1 MSDFPSPSAAGL
13 TRRDWLR
20 HGVGAASSLWALASA
35 PSALG
40 ASSRTS
46 EVPGFSRGH
55 YASVPVEHTH
65 ERLRVRGSIP
75 RELKGRHLRNGH
87 NPKSDARPAFWFAGS
102 GMVHGLRL
110 ADGQAQWYR
119 NRWVDT
125 PALHGAPLFRADHSL
140 DLHAS
145 AAGTHVV
152 AHAGRILALQEVNL
166 PFEITPEL
174 ATVGA
179 HDFGGKLKANM
190 TAHPKFDPATGE
202 MVFIS
207 ASPVDPCLTYHVVD
221 RRGQLVHTEVVPG
234 AGPSVMHDFALTPK
248 HAVFF
253 DTSVVFAPKSGLPFP
268 YAWDE
273 RYPAKIGV
281 LPRDRSKGGV
291 KWISVA
297 PYYAFHF
304 SNAWDT
310 ADGRIIVEGT
320 WWPEKAWNYTAKWVN
335 GAPTDEPAVRH
346 CRLARWEIDP
356 AAGTARMRLLDDLSL
371 DFVAIDPARAT
382 QEQRC
387 TYGVAF
393 PDASLKTAALVKFDH
408 HSGRRQVH
416 RLAPGLL
423 PSEPSFAAG
432 ARARAED
439 EGWLLSFVSNLRTGR
454 GELHILDATNLN
466 KPAQA
471 VVEIPSWVPA
481 GVHGSWIS
489 DDELHPP
496 R

>member
-1 MSDFPSPSAAGL
+1 MSGSHCFPDANL
-13 TRRDWLR
+13 NRRDWMRLSA
-20 HGVGAASSLWALASA
+20 GATASGLLALSPATSLLAA
-35 PSALG
+35 P
-40 ASSRTS
+40 
-46 EVPGFSRGH
+46 VPSFSRGH
-55 YASVPVEHTH
+55 YASVLTEHTH
-65 ERLRVRGSIP
+65 TRLQVRGSIP
-75 RELKGRHLRNGH
+75 PSLKGRHLRNGH
-87 NPKSDARPAFWFAGS
+87 NPRAGASPKFWFAGS

-110 ADGQAQWYR
+110 ADGCAEWYR
-119 NRWVDT
+119 NRWVET

-166 PFEITPEL
+166 PFELTPDL

-179 HDFGGKLKANM
+179 HDFGGRLKANM
-190 TAHPKFDPATGE
+190 TAHPKFDPVSGE

-207 ASPVDPCLTYHVVD
+207 ASPTAPCLTYQVAD
-221 RRGQLVHTEVVPG
+221 RRGELAHSEVVNG
-234 AGPSVMHDFALTPK
+234 AGPSVMHDFALTQK

-281 LPRDRSKGGV
+281 LPRDRRQGGV
-291 KWISVA
+291 KWIAVD

-310 ADGRIIVEGT
+310 SDGRIIVEGT
-320 WWPEKAWNYTAKWVN
+320 WWPERAWNHTARWVN
-335 GAPTDEPAVRH
+335 GAATAEPAVRH

-356 AAGTARMRLLDDLSL
+356 EAETARMRLLDDLSL
-371 DFVAIDPARAT
+371 DFPAIDPARAT
-382 QEQRC
+382 RAQRC

-393 PDASLKTAALVKFDH
+393 PDGALKTAALVKFD
-408 HSGRRQVH
+408 SGSGQRQVH
-416 RLAPGLL
+416 SFAPGLL

-432 ARARAED
+432 GGDRAED

-454 GELHILDATNLN
+454 GELHILDATDLRI
-466 KPAQA
+466 PAQA

-489 DDELHPP
+489 DDELRQPT
-496 R
+496 